1 MDIIVFDARGH
12 MGEIVCRRVR
22 EKQCGALIMTSGKP
36 EGDMLPLYAVSRG
49 DCIIDFSHHAET
61 ADVCGTAA
69 RLGLPLVE
77 ATTGQTEEE
86 KRLIEQTAKLVP
98 VFFSGNMSVGI
109 ALLMRLARETAK
121 CFPDADIEIVEAH
134 HNRKIDVP
142 SGTALMLAESVREAR
157 PNAEMVVGR
166 HENGKR
172 AASEVGIHSLRM
184 GNIVGMHEV
193 IVNAGSQSITLKHEA
208 YDRALFADGALA
220 AAEFIVD
227 KSAGLYGMADMV

>member
-49 DCIIDFSHHAET
+49 DCIVDFSHHAAT

-172 AASEVGIHSLRM
+172 AANEVGIHSLRM

-220 AAEFIVD
+220 AAEFIAG

>member
-36 EGDMLPLYAVSRG
+36 EGDMLPLYAVNRG
-49 DCIIDFSHHAET
+49 DCIVDFSHHAAT

-109 ALLMRLARETAK
+109 ALLMRLARETVK

-172 AASEVGIHSLRM
+172 GANEVGIHSLRM

-220 AAEFIVD
+220 AAEFIVG

>member
-22 EKQCGALIMTSGKP
+22 EKQCGALIMTSSKP

-49 DCIIDFSHHAET
+49 DCIIDFSHHAAT

-172 AASEVGIHSLRM
+172 AANEVGIHSLRM

-220 AAEFIVD
+220 AAEFIVS